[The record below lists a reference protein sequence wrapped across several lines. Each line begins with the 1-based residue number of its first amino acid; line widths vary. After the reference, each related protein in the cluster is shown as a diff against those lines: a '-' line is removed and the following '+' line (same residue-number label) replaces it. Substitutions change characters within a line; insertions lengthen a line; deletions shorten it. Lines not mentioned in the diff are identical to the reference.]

1 MGEARPH
8 SNDRTDRAV
17 LFGPFRLLPDRH
29 LLFEGDTPVSIGSRA
44 LDILLALTDRAGE
57 LVTRD
62 ELVARAWPNLTVDE
76 SNLRAQVVV
85 LRKALREREAGI
97 SYIATVPGRGYR
109 FVAPVSRNSPAR
121 GRREGHHNLPV
132 RLERLFGRD
141 VATSAI
147 KGRFNR
153 YRIVTIVGYGGIGK
167 TTLSLAVAE
176 ELAESYKD
184 GVCFL
189 DLAPLTDARLVAGVL
204 ASALGLANVAEDPL
218 PDLIAFLQKRH
229 MLLLFDSCETVIDTA
244 AILAETLVKAAPGI
258 HVLATSREA
267 LRAEGESVYRLP
279 PLDSPPVLAGLT
291 AADALTFPA
300 VQLFVERAASSG
312 SEFELNDPEA
322 SLVADICRQLD
333 GIALAI
339 ELAAGRVD
347 AFGIRGIAQRLDDR
361 FRLLKGGRR
370 TALPRHQTL
379 TATLDWSYDSLSPA
393 ERMTLCHVS
402 VFAGEFTLDEA
413 RAVTTESETFEV
425 DFAVHL
431 ASLIAKSLVSA
442 ETRGPVARYRLLD
455 TTRTYAVGKLSHSDD
470 FNPVLRRLT
479 TYLCGVFDDALGE
492 LEILPGPEWLAR
504 YGRHINT
511 VQRALDWA
519 FSPGGDPSSGMAL
532 TVAAIPLWFRL
543 SLVDECRNRVHCALA
558 SAASEEIR
566 EAHARHVMRLYC
578 ALGLSRVFTSG
589 LAPQATAAWAKAL
602 EIAEDLGDAE
612 DQLEALWGVW
622 FCRVGVGEYRAAL
635 DTGRR
640 FAGLAQSTADLA
652 IGDRLIGTALFCLGD
667 IGDARRH
674 LDRMRARPFVSAVE
688 SEEPIRFMFDE
699 PVAGRALL
707 GQVLWLQ
714 GFPDQATRIVET
726 GVEEALTTGHA
737 ISLCDALARGAC
749 PVALLAGDLA
759 AAQRAITMLLDHAE
773 QHSLGSWNTFGRCWR
788 GALLIREG
796 DVENG
801 IPLLEAA
808 LAALQEGRLFSLYS
822 SAFLAILA
830 EGLVQADRVLEAYMA
845 VERGLERCKEKQ
857 ELWYAAELLR
867 VKGEI
872 VLRDG
877 SAAAAEQHFRQSIE
891 QARRQEALSWE
902 LRAATSLA
910 RLQRDRDQ
918 IGQAHRLLAEVYA
931 RLSEGFATT
940 DLKIAGALL
949 DQLS

>member
-8 SNDRTDRAV
+8 STDRTDRAV
-17 LFGPFRLLPDRH
+17 FFGPFCLLPDRH
-29 LLFEGDTPVSIGSRA
+29 LLFEGETPVSIGSRA

-62 ELVARAWPNLTVDE
+62 ELVARAWPNITVNE
-76 SNLRAQVVV
+76 SNLRAQVAV
-85 LRKALREREAGI
+85 LRKALRERRAGI
-97 SYIATVPGRGYR
+97 SYIVAVPGRGYR
-109 FVAPVSRNSPAR
+109 FVAPVTRTAPAP
-121 GRREGHHNLPV
+121 GRRQGRHNLPA
-132 RLERLFGRD
+132 RLERPIGRD
-141 VATSAI
+141 TAIGTI
-147 KGRFNR
+147 KGRLNR
-153 YRIVTIVGYGGIGK
+153 SRIVTIVGHGGIGK

-176 ELAESYKD
+176 DIADSYKD

-218 PDLIAFLQKRH
+218 PDLAAFLQKRH

-244 AILAETLVKAAPGI
+244 AMLAEALVKAAPGI

-267 LRAEGESVYRLP
+267 LRAEGESVFRLP

-300 VQLFVERAASSG
+300 VQLFVDRAASSG
-312 SEFELNDPEA
+312 SEFALNDTEA
-322 SLVADICRQLD
+322 PLVADICRQLD
-333 GIALAI
+333 GNALAI

-347 AFGIRGIAQRLDDR
+347 AFGIRGIAERLDDR
-361 FRLLKGGRR
+361 FRLLRGGRR

-379 TATLDWSYDSLSPA
+379 AATLDWSYDALSPA
-393 ERMTLCHVS
+393 ERKFLCHVS

-413 RAVTTESETFEV
+413 RAVATESETFEA
-425 DFAVHL
+425 DCADHL
-431 ASLIAKSLVSA
+431 ASLIAKSLISA

-455 TTRTYAVGKLSHSDD
+455 TTRAYAAGKLARSDD
-470 FNPVLRRLT
+470 FNLVLRRLT
-479 TYLCGVFDDALGE
+479 THLCGVFDGALGE
-492 LEILPGPEWLAR
+492 LEALPGPEWLAR
-504 YGRHINT
+504 YGRYVNT

-519 FSPGGDPSSGMAL
+519 FSPGGDPASGMAL

-543 SLVDECRNRVHCALA
+543 SLVDECRDRVHCALA
-558 SAASEEIR
+558 NTTSEESR
-566 EAHARHVMRLYC
+566 VAHARHVMRLYC
-578 ALGLSRVFTSG
+578 ALGLSRVFTAG

-602 EIAEDLGDAE
+602 EIAEELGDA
-612 DQLEALWGVW
+612 DDRLEALWGVW
-622 FCRVGVGEYRAAL
+622 FCQVGAGEYRAAL

-640 FAGLAQSTADLA
+640 FAGLAQSITDCA
-652 IGDRLIGTALFCLGD
+652 IGDRLISTALFCLGD

-674 LDRMRARPFVSAVE
+674 LDRMQARPFVSAAE
-688 SEEPIRFMFDE
+688 AATPIGFRFDE
-699 PVAGRALL
+699 PVAARALL

-714 GFPDQATRIVET
+714 GFPDQATRVVEA
-726 GVEEALTTGHA
+726 GIQEVLTSGHA
-737 ISLCDALARGAC
+737 ISLCDLLARGAC

-759 AAQRAITMLLDHAE
+759 AAQRATAMLLDHAE
-773 QHSLGSWNTFGRCWR
+773 QHSLGSWGIFGRCWR

-796 DVENG
+796 DADSG

-830 EGLVQADRVLEAYMA
+830 EGLAQADRVQEAYLA
-845 VERGLERCKEKQ
+845 VERGLERCMEKQ
-857 ELWYAAELLR
+857 ELWYVAELLR

-877 SAAAAEQHFRQSIE
+877 SVSAAKQHFQQSIE

-910 RLQRDRDQ
+910 RLQRDRNQ
-918 IGQAHRLLAEVYA
+918 SGQAQRLLADVCA
-931 RLSEGFATT
+931 RFSEGFATT
-940 DLKIAGALL
+940 DFKIASALL
-949 DQLS
+949 ARPS